1 MKEDV
6 SNLAPP
12 NWLIAIDGPV
22 AAGKTTV
29 ARLLATRLG
38 YQHIDSGTMY
48 RALGWSALERG
59 CPLDDEA
66 SLLTLLGSMRLELS
80 RDSLGTRVTVDDRD
94 VTCDIRDSMV
104 DEAASRVSVHPQIRE
119 VMVQK
124 QQAMAEQGGVVMD
137 GRDIGTIVLPHAHI
151 KFYLDATLQERGRRR
166 SAETGG
172 EGELYQTIEAIAAR
186 DRRDVER
193 AAAPL
198 RKAQDAIVID
208 TTDLTPTAVVERMI
222 RAIQAKARGG

>member
-6 SNLAPP
+6 SDLAPP